1 MFLNNSTEKSSSLMD
16 EAVQSADQAI
26 KSTQQMASDA
36 LENLTSALQDL
47 SHQATPAIERAGD
60 RVSSLAHRSLDG
72 VRETTHQLRVKVEHA
87 SDNTVNYIRHE
98 PVKSVLFAAATG
110 AAVMALISLL
120 SHTPRSR

>member
-1 MFLNNSTEKSSSLMD
+1 MFLNKSTEKSSSLMD
-16 EAVQSADQAI
+16 DAAHSADQAI